1 MQALLKKGLTVVLL
15 AAIAAPVTAI
25 PVAAERGAIADRDT
39 RDRPTVWRAKP
50 AVPAKHAAKQVANHR
65 AQVRHAQT
73 HKAKPHPAH
82 ANSHGTRHA
91 VGHRFRGR
99 DVVVVNNWRGRGLP
113 PPGRDQVYVSDA
125 TGIYLAVAATLIVT
139 ALIN

>member
-82 ANSHGTRHA
+82 ANSHVRATR
-91 VGHRFRGR
+91 
-99 DVVVVNNWRGRGLP
+99 
-113 PPGRDQVYVSDA
+113 SA
-125 TGIYLAVAATLIVT
+125 TGSGAATWWWST
-139 ALIN
+139 TGAAAACRRRGATRSM